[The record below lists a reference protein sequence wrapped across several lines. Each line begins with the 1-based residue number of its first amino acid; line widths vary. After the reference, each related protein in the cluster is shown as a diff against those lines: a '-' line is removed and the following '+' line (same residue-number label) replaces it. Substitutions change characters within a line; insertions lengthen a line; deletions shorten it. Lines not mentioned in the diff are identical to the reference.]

1 MNDAVLAPPRV
12 FLEEKRNERVV
23 VPFPRGFQRSRV
35 ASGSR
40 DVEKSLAFF
49 ARVAHRSRNVTNR
62 KKWHAFPFLS
72 RVNIQSRFASIP
84 FLFWMEKQFAR

>member
-40 DVEKSLAFF
+40 DVEKSLAF
-49 ARVAHRSRNVTNR
+49 
-62 KKWHAFPFLS
+62 PF
-72 RVNIQSRFASIP
+72 FASISKRDES
-84 FLFWMEKQFAR
+84 EKVARLSFPLAS